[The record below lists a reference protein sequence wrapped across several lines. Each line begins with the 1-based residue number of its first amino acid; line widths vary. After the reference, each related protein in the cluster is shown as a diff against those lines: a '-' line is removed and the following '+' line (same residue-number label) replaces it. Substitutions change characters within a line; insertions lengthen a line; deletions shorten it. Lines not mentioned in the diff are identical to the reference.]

1 MTWAA
6 AHRPHM
12 SRVRDWFLLFR
23 PWSYTATLV
32 PFLMGGALACRVN
45 PHCHTHALLRWSLG
59 LFSGILFQATVNLL
73 NTWGD
78 ERSGVDAVPGAIRTT
93 PQVHE
98 GKVSMRALFSVAACC
113 LVVAV
118 ALGVSLCFYENPPW
132 AYRYREMPPEEPG
145 WAFCW
150 TLLLAGILGALGS
163 VNYSTGIKFKYHGL
177 GVPFVSFLMGP
188 LEILVAFAIAVP
200 MLADRTLGRVA
211 VCAASHFPVGM
222 FDALAWAAGGL
233 LMVAPIALL
242 VGVIMHGNDMRDIPT
257 DRAAGIVTLAS
268 WMGPRRALIYYCF
281 CHVAPYVVTAA
292 LAVLHWH
299 QSGASGAAFMLPC
312 AALPISVF
320 TMRRA
325 LGVYRA
331 NPVSPAWRGLER
343 TSGLAHLVF
352 GTLYAAAW
360 FFLW

>member
-1 MTWAA
+1 
-6 AHRPHM
+6 M
-12 SRVRDWFLLFR
+12 SRIKDWFLLFR

-32 PFLMGGALACRVN
+32 PFLVGGAFARGVN
-45 PHCHTHALLRWSLG
+45 PHCHTHALLRWCLG

-93 PQVHE
+93 PQVHD

-118 ALGVSLCFYENPPW
+118 AIGVSLCFYENPPW
-132 AYRYREMPPEEPG
+132 AYRYCEFPPESPG

-150 TLLLAGILGALGS
+150 TLLLAGILGTLGS
-163 VNYSTGIKFKYHGL
+163 INYSTGIKFKYHGL

-200 MLADRTLGRVA
+200 MMADRALGRVA
-211 VCAASHFPVGM
+211 ICAASRFPGGM
-222 FDALAWAAGGL
+222 FDAIAWTAGGL
-233 LMVAPIALL
+233 LVVAPIALL
-242 VGVIMHGNDMRDIPT
+242 VGAIMHGNDMRDIPT

-281 CHVAPYVVTAA
+281 CHVAPYVIVVAFAA
-292 LAVLHWH
+292 IVWGDCGFANGCVW
-299 QSGASGAAFMLPC
+299 MLPC
-312 AALPISVF
+312 IALPLSLR

-325 LGVYRA
+325 IRVYRE
-331 NPVSPAWRGLER
+331 NPASPAWRGLER
-343 TSGLAHLVF
+343 GTGLVHLVF
-352 GTLYAAAW
+352 GVLYAAAL
-360 FFLW
+360 FAEV